1 MSKEP
6 NTLNQ
11 PAAKPSRSVLFGAAF
26 LMATSAIGPG
36 FLTQT
41 STFTAQHGAALAL
54 IIVMAIIMD
63 ITAQMNIWSVVT
75 VSKMRAQD
83 VCNKLLPGLGY
94 VIAILVAIG
103 GLAFNVGNVGGVAL
117 GFNAMFGLDQTIGAV
132 VAGCLGIII
141 FINKNAKTIMDK
153 VATLLAAIILITV
166 LVVAVISQP
175 PLGEVAKGVTRVDY
189 LLNPENN
196 AFTALTTLL
205 GGSCGGYIAFS
216 GAHRLLDAGISGPE
230 NVGHVR
236 KSVIQGCGTSGAVRI
251 LLFLAVLGTCMSGT
265 QWLAENAQI
274 ITDAANGGNPA
285 AEAFRLAAGDFGYR
299 LFGLCLFSAGVSSV
313 VGAAF
318 TSVSVVGAAFT
329 SVSFLKTLHPFIN
342 KYERQFVVGFIAFS
356 TLMMVIV
363 GNAAQLLIIAGAFNG
378 LILPITLGVMLIAS
392 RSKRIVGSE
401 YKHPMPLIILGAIV
415 VLISLYSGVQ
425 AVPGILDLFG

>member
-1 MSKEP
+1 MSNQP
-6 NTLNQ
+6 NTA
-11 PAAKPSRSVLFGAAF
+11 AAKPSRSVLFGAAF

-54 IIVMAIIMD
+54 VIVLAIIMD

-83 VCNKLLPGLGY
+83 VANKLLPGLG
-94 VIAILVAIG
+94 VIIAILVAIG

-117 GFNAMFGLDQTIGAV
+117 GFNAMIGLDQKVGAV

-153 VATLLAAIILITV
+153 VATILAAIILITV
-166 LVVAVISQP
+166 LVVAVISEP
-175 PLGEVAKGVTRVDY
+175 PLGEVAKGLGSFDK
-189 LLNPENN
+189 LLDSDSGM
-196 AFTALTTLL
+196 FTALTTLL

-216 GAHRLLDAGISGPE
+216 GAHRLLDAGICGNE
-230 NVGHVR
+230 NIGHVR
-236 KSVIQGCGTSGAVRI
+236 KSVLQGCGTSGAVRV

-265 QWLAENAQI
+265 QWIAENAGV
-274 ITDAANGGNPA
+274 ITTAATSGGNPA
-285 AEAFRLAAGDFGYR
+285 AEAFRLAAGDLGYR

-313 VGAAF
+313 VGAAY
-318 TSVSVVGAAFT
+318 T
-329 SVSFLKTLHPFIN
+329 SVSFLKTLHPFIA

-356 TLMMVIV
+356 TLMMVIL
-363 GNAAQLLIIAGAFNG
+363 GNAAALLIIAGAFNG
-378 LILPITLGVMLIAS
+378 LILPVTLGVMLFAGH
-392 RSKRIVGSE
+392 KTRIVGTE
-401 YKHPMPLIILGAIV
+401 YKHPMWLTVLGAIV
-415 VLISLYSGVQ
+415 VVIALYSGIQ

>member
-1 MSKEP
+1 MSNPK
-6 NTLNQ
+6 NLNSTV
-11 PAAKPSRSVLFGAAF
+11 KPSRSVLFGAAF

-41 STFTAQHGAALAL
+41 SKFTAQYGAPLILIVLLAIL
-54 IIVMAIIMD
+54 MD
-63 ITAQMNIWSVVT
+63 ITAQMNIWSIVS

-83 VCNKLLPGLGY
+83 VANKVLPGLG
-94 VIAILVAIG
+94 VALAILVAIG

-117 GFNAMFGLDQTIGAV
+117 GFNAMFGLNEKAGAV
-132 VAGCLGIII
+132 IAGCLGIII

-153 VATLLAAIILITV
+153 VATVLAAIILVTV
-166 LVVAVISQP
+166 LVVAIISQP
-175 PLGEVAKGVTRVDY
+175 PLGVVASSLTKFNEIPSMFV
-189 LLNPENN
+189 
-196 AFTALTTLL
+196 ALTTLL

-236 KSVIQGCGTSGAVRI
+236 KSVLQGCATSGTVRI
-251 LLFLAVLGTCMSGT
+251 LLFLAVLGTCMIGS
-265 QWLAENAQI
+265 QWN
-274 ITDAANGGNPA
+274 AANADAIINASNPA
-285 AEAFRLAAGDFGYR
+285 AEAFRLSAGNLGYR

-318 TSVSVVGAAFT
+318 TSVS
-329 SVSFLKTLHPFIN
+329 FLKTLHPFIA

-356 TLMMVIV
+356 TLMMVVV

-378 LILPITLGVMLIAS
+378 LILPISLGVMLLAC
-392 RSKRIVGSE
+392 RNKKIVGE
-401 YKHPMPLIILGAIV
+401 DYKHPTWMIVLGVIV
-415 VLISLYSGVQ
+415 VCISLYAGVK
-425 AVPGILDLFG
+425 AVPGILNLFG

>member
-1 MSKEP
+1 MSNQP
-6 NTLNQ
+6 NTA
-11 PAAKPSRSVLFGAAF
+11 AAKPSRSVLFGAAF

-54 IIVMAIIMD
+54 VIVLAIVMD

-83 VCNKLLPGLGY
+83 VANKLLPGPG
-94 VIAILVAIG
+94 VIIAILVAIG

-117 GFNAMFGLDQTIGAV
+117 GFNAMIGLDQKVGAV

-153 VATLLAAIILITV
+153 VATILAAIILITV
-166 LVVAVISQP
+166 LVVAVISEP
-175 PLGEVAKGVTRVDY
+175 PLGEVAKGLGSFDK
-189 LLNPENN
+189 LLDSDSGM
-196 AFTALTTLL
+196 FTALTTLL

-216 GAHRLLDAGISGPE
+216 GAHRLLDAGICGNE
-230 NVGHVR
+230 NIGHVR
-236 KSVIQGCGTSGAVRI
+236 KSVLQGCGTSGAVRV

-265 QWLAENAQI
+265 QWIAENAGV
-274 ITDAANGGNPA
+274 ITTAATSGGNPA

-313 VGAAF
+313 VGAAY
-318 TSVSVVGAAFT
+318 T
-329 SVSFLKTLHPFIN
+329 SVSFLKTLHPFIA

-356 TLMMVIV
+356 TLMMVIL
-363 GNAAQLLIIAGAFNG
+363 GNAAALLIIAGAFNG
-378 LILPITLGVMLIAS
+378 LILPVTLGVMLFAGHKAS
-392 RSKRIVGSE
+392 IVGSE
-401 YKHPMPLIILGAIV
+401 YKHPMWLTILGAIV
-415 VLISLYSGVQ
+415 VVIALYSGVQ
-425 AVPGILDLFG
+425 AVPGIMALFG